1 MCNRTDCAGVFMGE
15 LACRVCEEGEMG
27 KIESQISFYAAH
39 LGYMTPEEIEKMSVT
54 PQTREQHYLYAA
66 AHCMVSERF
75 EKSDLVN
82 MVYAILQRECEANNI
97 AIMANN
103 TDKLKNGIDWL
114 ISKIDGK
121 PCDFGACPFGN
132 KIDDSETCVCR
143 PNAWEIAMRE
153 AIQ

>member
-1 MCNRTDCAGVFMGE
+1 
-15 LACRVCEEGEMG
+15 MG
-27 KIESQISFYAAH
+27 KIESQIPFYAAH

-82 MVYAILQRECEANNI
+82 MVYAILQRESEDKNI
-97 AIMANN
+97 AIMSSNA
-103 TDKLKNGIDWL
+103 DKTKQAIDWL

-121 PCDFGACPFGN
+121 PCDFVSCPFGN

-143 PNAWEIAMRE
+143 PHAWEIAMRE
-153 AIQ
+153 VIKIDQP